1 MECWVLLEP
10 CSWTTHR
17 EMNRRRLDRHQGS
30 FSKTRR
36 YPTLISKR
44 SRMACM
50 RALVCSAKGTAFL
63 NTSVGAEAKCCCCF
77 RCTGDIHAF
86 GCISGWGRGADV
98 TGSGGGREPVLKT
111 VQLQTAQM
119 MPKTYPLSRQ
129 ESLCACGRLYFCLR
143 IPQRRMLPHQGAT
156 TPLKAVNRY
165 KPLSGCN
172 RRPTRV
178 S

>member
-17 EMNRRRLDRHQGS
+17 EMNRRRLDWHQGS

-44 SRMACM
+44 TRMACM
-50 RALVCSAKGTAFL
+50 RAMVCSAKGTAFL

-77 RCTGDIHAF
+77 RGTGNIDACV
-86 GCISGWGRGADV
+86 GG
-98 TGSGGGREPVLKT
+98 GSGRMSAEEGEDPVLKT
-111 VQLQTAQM
+111 VELQTAQM